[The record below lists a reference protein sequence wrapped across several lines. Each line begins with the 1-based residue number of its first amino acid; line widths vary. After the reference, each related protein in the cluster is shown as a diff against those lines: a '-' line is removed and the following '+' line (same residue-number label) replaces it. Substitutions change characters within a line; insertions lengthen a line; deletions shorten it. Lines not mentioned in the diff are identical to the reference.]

1 MSDASKLVVNAILG
15 EDSVTVV
22 VDGVSYFIDPPTIE
36 RIVKAAKYLDS
47 VEGGNSL
54 DDAIGMMRSLG
65 DACKALSVFIRG
77 DESLCDNLSKGT
89 LSEVLEGLRAAMSL
103 LSMQDFQMLST
114 LARSVARMVANP
126 RP

>member
-1 MSDASKLVVNAILG
+1 MSDASKLVANAILG

-22 VDGVSYFIDPPTIE
+22 VDGVSYFVDPPTIE

-54 DDAIGMMRSLG
+54 DDAIGMMRSLD

-103 LSMQDFQMLST
+103 LSIQDFQMLST